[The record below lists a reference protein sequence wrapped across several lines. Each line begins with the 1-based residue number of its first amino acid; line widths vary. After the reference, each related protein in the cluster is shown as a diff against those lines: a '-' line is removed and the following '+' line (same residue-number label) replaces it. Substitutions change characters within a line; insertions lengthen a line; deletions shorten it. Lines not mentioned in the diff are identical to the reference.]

1 MSLRQDS
8 NLHDHSWSRDFPT
21 TLAFTQANLN
31 KGIRTLNP
39 QEIFNDDFRD
49 AFRQSA
55 AVYQFRHI

>member
-1 MSLRQDS
+1 MGFEPYKHFCSS
-8 NLHDHSWSRDFPT
+8 DFPT

-39 QEIFNDDFRD
+39 QEIFNDDFRGT
-49 AFRQSA
+49 FRQSA

>member
-1 MSLRQDS
+1 MSLKNAYQYLNNHLIIIQQLR
-8 NLHDHSWSRDFPT
+8 
-21 TLAFTQANLN
+21 QANLN